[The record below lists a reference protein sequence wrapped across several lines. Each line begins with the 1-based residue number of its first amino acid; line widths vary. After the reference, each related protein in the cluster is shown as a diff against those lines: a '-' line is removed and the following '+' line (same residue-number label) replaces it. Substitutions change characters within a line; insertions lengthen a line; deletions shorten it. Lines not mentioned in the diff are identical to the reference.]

1 MAGKGPIRYNGAMT
15 RMLVALLGLLILS
28 GCATHRREAADQGLC
43 ESEKT
48 RNGKIR
54 IVCH

>member
-1 MAGKGPIRYNGAMT
+1 MT

-28 GCATHRREAADQGLC
+28 GCATHRRETADQGLC
-43 ESEKT
+43 ESEKM

-54 IVCH
+54 IVCHQSRMISDGVTK